1 MDAGKTSAVYR
12 TVSIVILA
20 VCIYFFLLPVISP
33 FMERMLPEIWTCPFL
48 RITGNP
54 CPFCGITR
62 GMGSIY
68 SLDIGSAS
76 TIALMAALIA
86 VSETAFRILI
96 VTFAGSMKGRTIENA
111 SDFAM
116 YLLEEAQ
123 VATVTGEAFGSPNC
137 IRISYAASEDEIR
150 EAIRRIREAL

>member
-33 FMERMLPEIWTCPFL
+33 LMERLLPKIWTCPFL

-76 TIALMAALIA
+76 TTALMAALIA

-96 VTFAGSMKGRTIENA
+96 VTFAGSMKGRTIENIIMI
-111 SDFAM
+111 DIICH
-116 YLLEEAQ
+116 LLL
-123 VATVTGEAFGSPNC
+123 VISVTIYVIIYMLKYF
-137 IRISYAASEDEIR
+137 
-150 EAIRRIREAL
+150 